1 MVRTYVC
8 GQVSLGDGYEL
19 VVELSDVMEWA
30 DKKEI
35 LKNYLAPAELFNMFE
50 KDLKF
55 SLASHSLKRWCSL
68 FHFDIKILSAA
79 GDRTLDRSAIQ
90 PVLGVPHIP
99 NGDT

>member
-1 MVRTYVC
+1 MASNYGSLMRIFLRIRMVRTYVC

-19 VVELSDVMEWA
+19 AVELSDVMEWA

-55 SLASHSLKRWCSL
+55 SLASHSLKR
-68 FHFDIKILSAA
+68 
-79 GDRTLDRSAIQ
+79 
-90 PVLGVPHIP
+90 
-99 NGDT
+99 